1 MSTHIVEFP
10 LERGGAIAVEVQ
22 DREDEIKRTNRA
34 RDTVEQA
41 QHSLESAIDKI
52 RPAAEVIIDRL
63 TSLSQPASEIEIT
76 FGLKLSAEVGALI
89 ASGSAEANYSVRIKW
104 VKKAVSDDE
113 AT

>member
-10 LERGGAIAVEVQ
+10 LEAGGKIAVEIQ
-22 DREDEIKRTNRA
+22 DSEDEIKRTNRA
-34 RDTVEQA
+34 HDTIEQA
-41 QHSLESAIDKI
+41 QHTLESAIDKI
-52 RPAAEVIIDRL
+52 RPAAEVIINRL

-104 VKKAVSDDE
+104 VKKAAGDDE
-113 AT
+113 TA